1 MISQNS
7 LVLLLVSVVAVSP
20 WRLSLSVVLTV
31 VDTLFITVCSIFSTR
46 LLDFSLT
53 LVPNITSK
61 TSRLSSNCSSTSPTL
76 AMTPT
81 PISIVNLSLIFITRI
96 NLDVFTYPSLVFV
109 LDDGK
114 AEEILAE
121 GEDTKYQDDV
131 EQ

>member
-1 MISQNS
+1 
-7 LVLLLVSVVAVSP
+7 
-20 WRLSLSVVLTV
+20 
-31 VDTLFITVCSIFSTR
+31 
-46 LLDFSLT
+46 
-53 LVPNITSK
+53 
-61 TSRLSSNCSSTSPTL
+61 
-76 AMTPT
+76 MTPT
-81 PISIVNLSLIFITRI
+81 PVSIVNLSLIFITRI